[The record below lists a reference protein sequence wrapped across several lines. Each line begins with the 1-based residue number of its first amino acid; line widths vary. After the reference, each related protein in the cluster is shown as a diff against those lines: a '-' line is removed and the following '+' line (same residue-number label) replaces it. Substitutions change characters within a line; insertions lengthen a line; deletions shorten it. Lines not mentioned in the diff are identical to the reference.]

1 MLMGFSEPSVHL
13 LHSLFL
19 CSPVVKWGK
28 GPVAS
33 VQKSLRLILLL
44 SISPSLMRQLGVQ
57 LGLLGTWFRLGLIS
71 RSDSRPGQGPET
83 TCSLRGDARKDGH
96 AGKSHP

>member
-33 VQKSLRLILLL
+33 VQKSLRLLLLL

-57 LGLLGTWFRLGLIS
+57 LGLLGDMVQARTHFKVRFKAG
-71 RSDSRPGQGPET
+71 PGARDHMFSQG
-83 TCSLRGDARKDGH
+83 
-96 AGKSHP
+96 